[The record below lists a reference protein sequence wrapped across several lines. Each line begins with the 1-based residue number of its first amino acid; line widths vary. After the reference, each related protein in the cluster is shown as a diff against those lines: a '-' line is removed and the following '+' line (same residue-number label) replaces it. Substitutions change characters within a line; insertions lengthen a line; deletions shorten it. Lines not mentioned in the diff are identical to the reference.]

1 MNNAL
6 TSWHL
11 ADELLYRVAS
21 NVPPFS
27 VRIHL
32 HTWLLSLMTVRLLHV
47 PFCELHR
54 RSVAPNVAYRPRK
67 NVQIKVPALLAG
79 GSLSKEA
86 RILETEVEKTD
97 IE

>member
-1 MNNAL
+1 
-6 TSWHL
+6 
-11 ADELLYRVAS
+11 
-21 NVPPFS
+21 
-27 VRIHL
+27 
-32 HTWLLSLMTVRLLHV
+32 MTVRLLHV

-86 RILETEVEKTD
+86 RILETDVEKTD
-97 IE
+97 IEKPWCTQLSCSIYEGRRINRARRFSVSFELFGI